1 MYQYMRALKKSRIA
15 IMIAMVLSTVSCNE
29 NFLERN
35 PLDQISSGTFWQTE
49 DDVKMALAGCYRQL
63 QSDFM
68 GYRRVWLDCLSDN
81 AFAEWA
87 YFNIPAM
94 TIGVTSPTSG
104 GAVNMAYNSSYRA
117 IANCNYFLENIDK
130 VPMDEARKSTYKGE
144 VMFLRALIYFDLTNF
159 FGDIILYK
167 KTPESVDASRV
178 TKSPRAD
185 VLTFIHED
193 LDAAIK
199 ILPETAY
206 NGHAVKGSATSLKA
220 RVLLYEQK
228 WAEAA
233 TYAQQTMASGK
244 FSIANNYLGI
254 FLTGTQGGNPEIIFS
269 TQYLSPTNP
278 TAFTESMD
286 VQIGWYGC
294 INPYQNLVDEFE
306 CTDGLPIA
314 RSPLYRP
321 ETPFANR
328 DPRLVLNM
336 RRVAEETW
344 PDPQHPGQTGY
355 VMRKYA
361 DFSHA
366 PFSYAKTDSDQ
377 DMVSIRYADVLLMYA
392 EAKNEASGPDASIY
406 DALDKI
412 RARPGINM
420 PPVDRTRYNTKDALR
435 DFIRHE
441 RRVELALEGHRYFDL
456 KRWGIAHT
464 KLPTIKNPGGV
475 PLVFEQRHYRFPFPQ
490 GEIDINPLLKQND
503 GY

>member
-1 MYQYMRALKKSRIA
+1 MVIMSALKKSRIA
-15 IMIAMVLSTVSCNE
+15 VMMIMTLSAVSCNDS
-29 NFLERN
+29 FLERH

-49 DDVKMALAGCYRQL
+49 DDVKMGLAGCYRQL
-63 QSDFM
+63 QSDFL

-104 GAVNMAYNSSYRA
+104 GAVNMAYYSPYRG
-117 IANCNYFLENIDK
+117 IANCNYFLGNVDR
-130 VPMDEARKSTYKGE
+130 VPMDEARKSIYKAE
-144 VMFLRALIYFDLTNF
+144 VRFLRALMYFDLTDF
-159 FGDIILYK
+159 FGDVILYR
-167 KTPESVDASRV
+167 ESPAGAEVSKVA
-178 TKSPRAD
+178 KSPKSE
-185 VLTFIHED
+185 VLAFIHED
-193 LDAAIK
+193 LDAAIAA
-199 ILPETAY
+199 LPEASY
-206 NGHAVKGSATSLKA
+206 SGHAVKGSATAMKA
-220 RVLLYEQK
+220 RVLLSEQK
-228 WAEAA
+228 WPDAA
-233 TYAQQTMASGK
+233 SYALQTMQSGK
-244 FSIANNYLGI
+244 FGIANNYLGI

-269 TQYLSPTNP
+269 TQYLGPTNP

-294 INPYQNLVDEFE
+294 INPYQDLVDEFE
-306 CTDGLPIA
+306 CTDGLRIA
-314 RSPLYRP
+314 ESPLYKA

-336 RRVAEETW
+336 RRVAEEAW
-344 PDPQHPGQTGY
+344 PEPQHPGQTGY

-392 EAKNEASGPDASIY
+392 EAKNEANGPDASIY
-406 DALDKI
+406 DALDQI
-412 RARPGINM
+412 RTRPGVNM
-420 PPVDRTRYNTKDALR
+420 PPVDRAKYNTQDALR
-435 DFIRHE
+435 EFIRHE
-441 RRVELALEGHRYFDL
+441 RRVELALEGLRYFDI

-464 KLPTIKNPGGV
+464 KLPAIKNPGGI
-475 PLVFEQRHYRFPFPQ
+475 PLVFEQKHYRFPFPQ
-490 GEIDINPLLKQND
+490 GELDINDLLKQNE

>member
-1 MYQYMRALKKSRIA
+1 MSALRKSRIA
-15 IMIAMVLSTVSCNE
+15 AMMVIVLSSVSCNDS
-29 NFLERN
+29 FLERH

-49 DDVKMALAGCYRQL
+49 DDVKMALAGCYQQL

-81 AFAEWA
+81 AFAEWG

-104 GAVNMAYNSSYRA
+104 GAVNMAYYAPYRG
-117 IANCNYFLENIDK
+117 IANCNYFLANIDR
-130 VPMDEARKSTYKGE
+130 VPMDEARKSVYKGE
-144 VMFLRALIYFDLTNF
+144 VRFLRALMYFDLADF
-159 FGDIILYK
+159 FGDVILYRE
-167 KTPESVDASRV
+167 TPASAELSKV
-178 TKSPRAD
+178 AKSPKAE
-185 VLTFIHED
+185 VLAFIHED
-193 LDAAIK
+193 LDAAIAA
-199 ILPETAY
+199 LPDAAY
-206 NGHAVKGSATSLKA
+206 NGHAVKGSATAIKA
-220 RVLLYEQK
+220 RVLLSEQK
-228 WAEAA
+228 WSEAA
-233 TYAQQTMASGK
+233 SYAQHTMESGN
-244 FSIANNYLGI
+244 FGIAGDYLGI

-269 TQYLSPTNP
+269 TQYLGPTNP

-294 INPYQNLVDEFE
+294 INPYQDLVDEFE

-314 RSPLYRP
+314 ESPLYNE

-377 DMVSIRYADVLLMYA
+377 DMVLIRYADVLLMYA
-392 EAKNEASGPDASIY
+392 EAKNEADGPDPGIY

-412 RARPGINM
+412 RARPGVNM
-420 PPVDRTRYNTKDALR
+420 PPVDRLRYNSKEALR
-435 DFIRHE
+435 EFIRHE
-441 RRVELALEGHRYFDL
+441 RRVELALEGHRYFDI
-456 KRWGIAHT
+456 KRWGIAHV
-464 KLPTIKNPGGV
+464 KLPAIKNPGGV
-475 PLVFEQRHYRFPFPQ
+475 ALVFEQRHYRFPFPQ
-490 GEIDINPLLKQND
+490 GELDINPSLKQND

>member
-1 MYQYMRALKKSRIA
+1 MKLLYRMRITVIVALAASLLA
-15 IMIAMVLSTVSCNE
+15 CNK
-29 NFLERN
+29 NFLDRN

-63 QSDFM
+63 QSDFLS
-68 GYRRVWLDCLSDN
+68 YRRVWLDCLSDN

-104 GAVNMAYNSSYRA
+104 GAVNMAYYTPYRG
-117 IANCNYFLENIDK
+117 IANCNYFLANVDK
-130 VPMDEARKSTYKGE
+130 VPLDAAKIAVYKGE
-144 VMFLRALIYFDLTNF
+144 ARFLRAMMYFDLVDF
-159 FGDIILYK
+159 FGDVILYREA
-167 KTPESVDASRV
+167 PESAEAAKVA
-178 TKSPRAD
+178 KSSRAD

-193 LDAAIK
+193 LDAAISS
-199 ILPETAY
+199 LPEAVY
-206 NGHAVKGSATSLKA
+206 AGHAVKGSATAFKA

-228 WAEAA
+228 WEEAA
-233 TYAQQTMASGK
+233 SYALQTMQSGK
-244 FSIANNYLGI
+244 FGIADNYLGL
-254 FLTGTQGGNPEIIFS
+254 FLTATQAGNPEIIFS

-294 INPYQNLVDEFE
+294 INPYQDLVDEYE
-306 CTDGLPIA
+306 CTDGKMISA
-314 RSPLYRP
+314 SPLYNAA
-321 ETPFANR
+321 TPFLNR
-328 DPRLVLNM
+328 DPRLVLTM
-336 RRVAEETW
+336 RRVAEESW
-344 PDPQHPGQTGY
+344 PEPQHPGQTGY

-377 DMVSIRYADVLLMYA
+377 DMVSIRFADVLLMYA

-406 DALDKI
+406 DALDEI
-412 RARPGINM
+412 RSRPGVNM
-420 PPVDRTRYNTKDALR
+420 PAVDQTTYNTKETLR

-441 RRVELALEGHRYFDL
+441 RRVELALEGLRYFDI

-464 KLPTIKNPGGV
+464 KLPTIVNPGGV
-475 PLVFEQRHYRFPFPQ
+475 HLVFEQRHYRFPFPQ
-490 GEIDINPLLKQND
+490 AELDNNPELEQND